1 MKYFFFIILLA
12 IISSCGTFS
21 SWNGQLRYVKVA
33 NQEIAIIE
41 KSTSTDA
48 VEIKESH
55 FEKEIERE
63 ETSFLETTADV
74 SNNEKLVISKKNN
87 QLVNIDLK
95 ETNQLIT
102 DDEDEIVNQAFRTE
116 KNASASMYFAIA
128 GILTII
134 PYLGIFPLLIGFI
147 LYLRANSSRY
157 ITPLGEDRLRI
168 SKIFLI
174 IDTIILILWIM
185 FIISL
190 ILLF

>member
-1 MKYFFFIILLA
+1 MKYFFFIILLV
-12 IISSCGTFS
+12 IISSCGTFN

-63 ETSFLETTADV
+63 GTSFLETTADV

-87 QLVNIDLK
+87 QLVNK

-185 FIISL
+185 FIITL